1 MCVAVGGKY
10 MRCGGWQMCALRWV
24 VNVCVAV
31 GGKCVGCG
39 GW

>member
-1 MCVAVGGKY
+1 
-10 MRCGGWQMCALRWV
+10 MCALRWV

-31 GGKCVGCG
+31 GGKYVCVVVGGKCVGCG

>member
-1 MCVAVGGKY
+1 
-10 MRCGGWQMCALRWV
+10 MCALRWV

-39 GW
+39 GWKMCVPI